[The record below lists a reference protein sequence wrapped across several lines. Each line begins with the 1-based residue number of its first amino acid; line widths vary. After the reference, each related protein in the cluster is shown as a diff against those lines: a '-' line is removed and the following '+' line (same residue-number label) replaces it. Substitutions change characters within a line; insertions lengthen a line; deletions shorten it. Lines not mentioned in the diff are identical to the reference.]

1 MKEQKRNGF
10 GARRLVI
17 LALFTAL
24 AYVVMLAVRLPVS
37 FLTMDVKDAIITLCG
52 LYFGPLA
59 AVIVSLIV
67 SFVDMLSGS
76 ATGWYGFAM
85 NFLGSAVFSAT
96 AALIYRYKKDLMGA
110 IVGLSSGVFAMT
122 AIMLIFNL
130 IVTPRYLSC
139 PTSEVVALIP
149 TLLLPFNLVKGV
161 LNAGL
166 VMLLYKP
173 MSEILRRSGFL
184 PSGGKGFRFD
194 RRTVM
199 IMAVSLLVI
208 VVSLVII
215 FAVLGGRFELGF
227 GK

>member
-1 MKEQKRNGF
+1 MKQNKDLRF

-24 AYVVMLAVRLPVS
+24 AYVVMLAVRLPIS
-37 FLTMDVKDAIITLCG
+37 FLTMDVKDTIITLCG
-52 LYFGPLA
+52 LYFGPIS
-59 AVIVSLIV
+59 AVVVSLIV
-67 SFVDMLSGS
+67 SFVEMFSGS

-85 NFLGSAVFSAT
+85 NVLGSAVFSAT

-110 IVGLSSGVFAMT
+110 IIGLLSGVFAMT
-122 AIMLIFNL
+122 AVMLIFNL
-130 IVTPRYLSC
+130 IVTPRYLGC
-139 PTSEVVALIP
+139 PTAEVAALIP
-149 TLLLPFNLVKGV
+149 ALLLPFNLVKGF

-184 PSGGKGFRFD
+184 PSKGSGFRFD
-194 RRTVM
+194 RRTVIIM
-199 IMAVSLLVI
+199 IA
-208 VVSLVII
+208 SLVLIALSLVVI